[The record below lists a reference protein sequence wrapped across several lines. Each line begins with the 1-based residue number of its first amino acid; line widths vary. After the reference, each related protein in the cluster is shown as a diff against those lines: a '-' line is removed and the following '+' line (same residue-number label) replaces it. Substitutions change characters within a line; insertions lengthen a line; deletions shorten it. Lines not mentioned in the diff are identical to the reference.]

1 MQRRTMLEN
10 HSIVIFFDT
19 MYLDSI
25 LYLKTFKLELKGM
38 EISSNRIKNT
48 ENWYNAMSV
57 MVFIEWFSK
66 ISHTYS
72 KESYWKV

>member
-38 EISSNRIKNT
+38 QISSNRIKNT
-48 ENWYNAMSV
+48 ENWYNTMSV

-66 ISHTYS
+66 ISHTYP